1 MDENDINAQKPMD
14 SLPDRITRSIATY
27 LDSADAFNFA
37 SSDRRRRDT
46 ICLSSLIVWEQ
57 KNLSIPLPSLPRSRR
72 FGEIARH
79 RPARNNQNNE
89 NDVGNAVAV
98 NGSSNRV
105 KFIRLHIPLAH
116 KTQSVFC
123 RLKWHWNPLTALN
136 VRAQV
141 YLFVVGHAPSSS
153 SCECYSFDQGT
164 VVFMEKCPS
173 TISFVP
179 KPTWVYNIWTYAAG
193 IPSVPEATLL
203 PCVDVSQ
210 HTLIFDTPVKNVLN
224 VYNQLYSKMGPL
236 HAGGLVYLR
245 LLQSLT
251 HSLLLSLRFNT
262 MPNPGLWSILNDI
275 IEIDKNDWA
284 AISTREIITTL
295 AEIVTWSEEDLTKM
309 EQGED
314 VGSLCKH
321 NRQGPPSDQ
330 QEEQLR
336 PPARREEIPMV
347 LMHEQHQHL
356 MMVRRQRRRLVNHRR
371 LDNPGFAF
379 VFGENALGRPQ
390 NNNVGA
396 PP

>member
-1 MDENDINAQKPMD
+1 
-14 SLPDRITRSIATY
+14 
-27 LDSADAFNFA
+27 
-37 SSDRRRRDT
+37 
-46 ICLSSLIVWEQ
+46 
-57 KNLSIPLPSLPRSRR
+57 
-72 FGEIARH
+72 
-79 RPARNNQNNE
+79 
-89 NDVGNAVAV
+89 
-98 NGSSNRV
+98 
-105 KFIRLHIPLAH
+105 
-116 KTQSVFC
+116 
-123 RLKWHWNPLTALN
+123 
-136 VRAQV
+136 
-141 YLFVVGHAPSSS
+141 
-153 SCECYSFDQGT
+153 
-164 VVFMEKCPS
+164 
-173 TISFVP
+173 
-179 KPTWVYNIWTYAAG
+179 
-193 IPSVPEATLL
+193 
-203 PCVDVSQ
+203 
-210 HTLIFDTPVKNVLN
+210 
-224 VYNQLYSKMGPL
+224 
-236 HAGGLVYLR
+236 
-245 LLQSLT
+245 
-251 HSLLLSLRFNT
+251 

-396 PP
+396 PPLATLIKVSAVAILGLKNLIMLGSQIIHISIIFFIRFLQLCNL